1 MANEL
6 RTAGNKINLVGYV
19 KEQKLK
25 EGKGESGEYINGSIV
40 IKTGEFSEIELK
52 VFVSK
57 MNKDGTKVK
66 KNYEVLKQLL
76 DGELPTLADGGEET
90 TIVTVY
96 GNKEFTPTIKENRY
110 ANKEKE
116 EVIARPIF
124 DLGFGNI
131 KVTNDKT
138 EEDFE
143 ANYDI
148 EIYVNE
154 IVDEV
159 KVVGEDEEETGRVL
173 VKGYLPLYGGDI
185 MPITLVAPKEIK
197 EDEEDENSEVIELA
211 ELIKDEIDEGDTIN
225 VYGTINYEKIVE
237 KKKKGGKIG
246 KAKTDTK
253 TTYVSELLIEG
264 ADFLEDEEQVYEEE
278 DIKKALKERK
288 IKLEEILENA
298 QKEDEE
304 DSSSKKSKGVGTK
317 KTKKRD
323 IAF

>member
-1 MANEL
+1 MAKEL

-25 EGKGESGEYINGSIV
+25 EGKGENGEYINGSIV
-40 IKTGEFSEIELK
+40 VKTGEFSEIELK
-52 VFVSK
+52 VFVGK

-76 DGELPTLADGGEET
+76 DEKLPTIANCGENEP
-90 TIVTVY
+90 TIISVY
-96 GNKEFTPTIKENRY
+96 GNKDFVPSIKENRY

-116 EVIARPIF
+116 ETVTRPIF
-124 DLGFGNI
+124 DLGFGQI

-143 ANYDI
+143 ATYDI

-154 IVDEV
+154 ITDEV
-159 KVVGEDEEETGRVL
+159 KIVGEDEEEETGRVL

-185 MPITLVAPKEIK
+185 MPITLVAPKEI
-197 EDEEDENSEVIELA
+197 EGDDEEPIEIA
-211 ELIKDEIDEGDTIN
+211 ELIRDEISEGDTIN
-225 VYGTINYEKIVE
+225 FYGTINYEKIVE

-264 ADFLEDEEQVYEEE
+264 ADFIEDEEQIYEEE
-278 DIKKALKERK
+278 EIKKALKERK
-288 IKLEEILENA
+288 LKLEEILDQALN
-298 QKEDEE
+298 EDEE
-304 DSSSKKSKGVGTK
+304 EETKKDKKTKGVGTK
-317 KTKKRD
+317 KRN